1 MTQLSAGQRFR
12 QALAEEQPLQ
22 VIGAINANHALLAKR
37 AGFRAIYLSGGGVAA
52 GSLGLPDLG
61 INTLDDVLTDVR
73 RITDVCDLPLLVDID
88 TGFGPSAFNI
98 ERTIKNLIK
107 AGAAAAH
114 IEDQVGAKRC
124 GHRPGK
130 EIVSCEEMVDRV
142 KAAADA
148 KTDPDFFLIA
158 RTDAIQA
165 EGVDAAIERCQA
177 YVEAGA
183 DGIFAEAAYDLPT
196 YKRFVEALNVPVL
209 ANITEFGAT
218 PLFTRDEL
226 ASVGV
231 AIQLY
236 PLSAFRAANK
246 AAESVY
252 TSIRQNGHQKDVIEL
267 MQTRAELYDRIG
279 YHAFEQKLDA
289 LFAAG
294 KSKNS
299 EVVGWAGRRFA
310 SAHRVSTAGG
320 LRRITA
326 RLPYAEHSRTKRV
339 EEITMSATETT
350 PGFKPKKSVALSG
363 TAAGNTALC
372 TVGRTGND
380 LHYRGYD
387 VLDFANRCEF
397 EEIAHLLVHGKL
409 PNVAELAGYKA
420 KLKALRGLPAG
431 VKAALEQ
438 LPPSAHPMDV
448 MRTAVSVLGCLAPE
462 KDDHNHP
469 GARDIADK
477 LMASLGS
484 ALLYWYHYSHNGKR
498 IEVETDDD
506 SIGGHFLHLLHGEKP
521 RESWVRA
528 MHTSLNLYAEHE
540 FNASTFTS
548 RVIAGTGSD
557 LFSCIAGA
565 IGALRGPKHGGANE
579 VAFEVQ
585 KRYGSPDEAEADI
598 RERVGRKEVVIGF
611 GHPVYT
617 VSDPRNKI
625 IKEVARELSVEQVN
639 TKMYDIAERLESVM
653 WEIKK
658 MFPNLD
664 WFSAV
669 SYHMMGVP
677 TAMFTPLFVIART
690 AGWSAHVIE
699 QRIDGKIIRPSANYT
714 GPEDLKFV
722 PLKERK

>member
-12 QALAEEQPLQ
+12 QALAEESPLQ

-165 EGVDAAIERCQA
+165 EGVDAAIERCKR

-196 YKRFVEALNVPVL
+196 YARFVKELNVPVL

-236 PLSAFRAANK
+236 PLSAFRAANR

-289 LFAAG
+289 LFAA
-294 KSKNS
+294 SK
-299 EVVGWAGRRFA
+299 
-310 SAHRVSTAGG
+310 
-320 LRRITA
+320 
-326 RLPYAEHSRTKRV
+326 K
-339 EEITMSATETT
+339 
-350 PGFKPKKSVALSG
+350 
-363 TAAGNTALC
+363 
-372 TVGRTGND
+372 
-380 LHYRGYD
+380 
-387 VLDFANRCEF
+387 
-397 EEIAHLLVHGKL
+397 
-409 PNVAELAGYKA
+409 
-420 KLKALRGLPAG
+420 
-431 VKAALEQ
+431 
-438 LPPSAHPMDV
+438 
-448 MRTAVSVLGCLAPE
+448 
-462 KDDHNHP
+462 
-469 GARDIADK
+469 
-477 LMASLGS
+477 
-484 ALLYWYHYSHNGKR
+484 
-498 IEVETDDD
+498 
-506 SIGGHFLHLLHGEKP
+506 
-521 RESWVRA
+521 
-528 MHTSLNLYAEHE
+528 
-540 FNASTFTS
+540 
-548 RVIAGTGSD
+548 
-557 LFSCIAGA
+557 
-565 IGALRGPKHGGANE
+565 
-579 VAFEVQ
+579 
-585 KRYGSPDEAEADI
+585 
-598 RERVGRKEVVIGF
+598 
-611 GHPVYT
+611 
-617 VSDPRNKI
+617 
-625 IKEVARELSVEQVN
+625 
-639 TKMYDIAERLESVM
+639 
-653 WEIKK
+653 
-658 MFPNLD
+658 
-664 WFSAV
+664 
-669 SYHMMGVP
+669 
-677 TAMFTPLFVIART
+677 
-690 AGWSAHVIE
+690 
-699 QRIDGKIIRPSANYT
+699 
-714 GPEDLKFV
+714 
-722 PLKERK
+722 